1 MIGVRW
7 VVCMLTML
15 VALDALAA
23 PALYRVEL
31 DAPPRFRKLLREQLD
46 LYRERGNERMDSA
59 QLAKAVRAAPDRIR
73 ELLATEGYVSPT
85 VDSALTEANGATVVY
100 LKVDPGEPAVVDELN
115 LKFSGEVTQPKPYN
129 TGRIAAL
136 REAWR
141 LVPGDRFT
149 QTAWERAKRDV
160 LRDLLSKRYPAARIA
175 ASKATLDPSMHRAD
189 LDVEFDSGP
198 AFVFGELQTDG
209 LERYPRSII
218 ENLSPITAGDPYEQE
233 ALYELQQRLQRS
245 GYFHNVFVSAPASV
259 SQEPVAPVI
268 VSVVE
273 APAKKLSFGV
283 GFSTNTG
290 GRLQVKYRDNNL
302 RSRGWRW
309 RNELKL
315 ESKQQLLATELA
327 LPTRRDGWY
336 DSAQASL
343 GRADIEGER
352 VRKIQLGVKRG
363 KVDRD
368 IERAVA
374 ILYAREWRQVAGASS
389 DQSGALTANYLWT
402 RRAVDD
408 LLYPHSGYL
417 LHAEL
422 GGAAEALLSD
432 RTFVRAYSKT
442 SYFHPL
448 GLRDTLILGG
458 ELGVV
463 AAASREGIPSQ
474 FLFRAGGDQSIR
486 GYAYQSIGVRS
497 GEAIVGGRY
506 LATASIE
513 YQRYFTDTWG
523 AAVFY
528 DIGSA
533 SDSLGDL
540 KLYQGAGIGAR
551 WRSPV
556 GPLKLDLAYGDRSKK
571 ARLHFAVGFAF

>member
-1 MIGVRW
+1 
-7 VVCMLTML
+7 MLTML
-15 VALDALAA
+15 VAFDALAA

-85 VDSALTEANGATVVY
+85 IDSALREENGATVVY

-129 TGRIAAL
+129 AGRIAAL
-136 REAWR
+136 RRAWQ

-175 ASKATLDPSMHRAD
+175 ASKATLDPRKHRAD
-189 LDVEFDSGP
+189 LDVEVDSGP

-209 LERYPRSII
+209 LERYPPSII
-218 ENLSPITAGDPYEQE
+218 ENLSPITAGGPYEQE
-233 ALYELQQRLQRS
+233 ALYALQQRLQRS
-245 GYFHNVFVSAPASV
+245 GYFHNVFVSAPARA
-259 SQEPVAPVI
+259 SQAPIAPVI

-273 APAKKLSFGV
+273 VPAKKLSFGV

-290 GRLQVKYRDNNL
+290 ARLQAKYRDNNL

-309 RNELKL
+309 RNEVKL
-315 ESKQQLLATELA
+315 ESKQQLLATELG

-336 DSAQASL
+336 DTAQASL
-343 GRADIEGER
+343 GRTDIEGER

-363 KVDRD
+363 KVERD

-374 ILYAREWRQVAGASS
+374 ILYARERRQVAGASS
-389 DQSGALTANYLWT
+389 DESGALTANYLWT

-408 LLYPHSGYL
+408 LLYPHRGYL
-417 LHAEL
+417 LHVEL
-422 GGAAEALLSD
+422 GGAAKALLSD
-432 RTFVRAYSKT
+432 RTFVRGYGKT
-442 SYFHPL
+442 AYFHPL
-448 GLRDTLILGG
+448 GQRDTLILGG

-463 AAASREGIPSQ
+463 AAASRDGIPSQ

-513 YQRYFTDTWG
+513 YQRYFSDTWG